1 MNNKDNQSEFD
12 FDEEHERKIRKVF
25 GLKKRDKSRIDYEV
39 FKECHDNWLKEK
51 KENKP
56 RKKNPTQMTQV
67 NRYP

>member
-39 FKECHDNWLKEK
+39 FKEYHDNWLKEK

-56 RKKNPTQMTQV
+56 PE
-67 NRYP
+67 